1 MIKLNDWEI
10 AFIGRLVE
18 YYKLYK
24 GSSIK
29 MQTVIEILSKE
40 MAIDVQKVLDSF
52 YTLLKKSLSIEP
64 SAINNLDG
72 FISDEL
78 IENLKKHGFS
88 YPILKFRFP
97 TKSKYRDIKFRDNL
111 LFSRGEDGLVRF
123 WIYYENWFYFLK
135 EIGEYGCG
143 YGHYEKLEDYLL
155 YTVGNK
161 LLVYNIKSEV
171 KISEKEFPSEILSL
185 ELNNNVVYVYYGK
198 IKQGV
203 KIFDNEIVYDLADVY
218 DKLPSLKTRIDLD
231 EGFVFIH
238 EGQIIYAF
246 ENNKAFSKIFEYEI
260 PTENAVSLIK
270 NFILMKDKIYYL
282 YNFEKN
288 SAILSLSDEIAFS
301 YNNSF
306 LITFDKLNNLKM
318 YDLNDYKLKKS
329 IKISD
334 NVYSICFNDSYL
346 FIGSDGYILIFKLK
360 EKIAFKEFETFKKLK
375 KIDIS
380 SEKISIIKIFENYL
394 FAYGNSV
401 LKVFDLE
408 KFDEIYS
415 IKVSLKDFFYS
426 NFLFLIFEDRVD
438 ICKLNGQVQKTLNLK
453 VSSYLLDNKSI
464 IFGTEDGKIVILE
477 NDEIRE
483 YSVSNSEIKFISKYK
498 DYYCVGDKFGI
509 YLFASFWD
517 IKQILSY
524 NPSKPITG
532 IKRFDDYLSIAY
544 LNGEIKTY
552 HKDGSLKSVMKTKG
566 FEDKEIKIDNEIKFF
581 AFDDG
586 YIVVKGNKFYG
597 SNNCRDYI
605 YFVDGYDII
614 MSDNYYEFFE
624 DVSLFDELSLL
635 NSS

>member
-1 MIKLNDWEI
+1 MVKLNDWEI
-10 AFIGRLVE
+10 AFIGRFVE

-24 GSSIK
+24 GSSVK
-29 MQTVIEILSKE
+29 MQTVVEILSKE

-52 YTLLKKSLSIEP
+52 YSLLKKSLSIEP
-64 SAINNLDG
+64 SAIDNLDG

-78 IENLKKHGFS
+78 IESLKKSGFS
-88 YPILKFRFP
+88 YPVLKFRFP
-97 TKSKYRDIKFRDNL
+97 TKSKYRDVKFRDNL

-143 YGHYEKLEDYLL
+143 YGHYEKLEDYLF
-155 YTVGNK
+155 YTIGNK
-161 LLVYNIKSEV
+161 LIVYNIKSEV
-171 KISEKEFPSEILSL
+171 KINEKEFPSEILSL
-185 ELNNNVVYVYYGK
+185 ELNNDVVYVYYGK

-203 KIFDNEIVYDLADVY
+203 KIFDNDIVYDLADVY
-218 DKLPSLKTRIDLD
+218 DKLPQLNVRIDLD
-231 EGFVFIH
+231 KGFVFIH
-238 EGQIIYAF
+238 EGEIIYAS
-246 ENNKAFSKIFEYEI
+246 ENNKALSEVFEYEI
-260 PTENAVSLIK
+260 PTENIVGFIK
-270 NFILMKDKIYYL
+270 NFILMKDKTHYL
-282 YNFEKN
+282 YDFEKN
-288 SAILSLSDEIAFS
+288 SAILSLSDEVTFS
-301 YNNSF
+301 YNNDF
-306 LITFDKLNNLKM
+306 LITFDKLNNLKV

-334 NVYSICFNDSYL
+334 NVYSICFNDNYL
-346 FIGSDGYILIFKLK
+346 FLGCDGYILVYKLK
-360 EKIAFKEFETFKKLK
+360 EKIAFKEFETLKKLK

-380 SEKISIIKIFENYL
+380 NEKINLIKIFDNYL
-394 FAYGNSV
+394 FAYSNGV

-408 KFDEIYS
+408 KFDEVYS
-415 IKVSLKDFFYS
+415 IKVSLNDFFY
-426 NFLFLIFEDRVD
+426 NNLLFLIFDDRVD
-438 ICKLNGQVQKTLNLK
+438 ICKLNGQVQKTLNLR
-453 VSSYLLDNKSI
+453 VSSYLLDNKRVI
-464 IFGTEDGKIVILE
+464 LGTEDGKIVVLE

-483 YSVSNSEIKFISKYK
+483 YNISNSEIKLISKYK
-498 DYYCVGDKFGI
+498 NYYCVCDKLGI
-509 YLFASFWD
+509 YLFTDIWD
-517 IKQILSY
+517 IKQVLSY

-552 HKDGSLKSVMKTKG
+552 HRDGSLKSVIKTKG
-566 FEDKEIKIDNEIKFF
+566 FENKEIKIDNEIKFL
-581 AFDDG
+581 AFSDG

-597 SNNCRDYI
+597 SKNCRDYI

>member
-1 MIKLNDWEI
+1 MVKLNDWES

-24 GSSIK
+24 GSSVK

-52 YTLLKKSLSIEP
+52 YTLLKKALSIEP

-78 IENLKKHGFS
+78 IESLKKHGFS

-97 TKSKYRDIKFRDNL
+97 TKSKYRDLKFRDNL

-143 YGHYEKLEDYLL
+143 YGHYEKLEDYLF
-155 YTVGNK
+155 YTIGNK
-161 LLVYNIKSEV
+161 LIVYNIKSEV
-171 KISEKEFPSEILSL
+171 KINEREFPSEILSL
-185 ELNNNVVYVYYGK
+185 ELNNDVVYVYYGK

-203 KIFDNEIVYDLADVY
+203 RIFDNEIVYDLADIY
-218 DKLPSLKTRIDLD
+218 DKLPLLKTRIDLD
-231 EGFVFIH
+231 EGFVLIH
-238 EGQIIYAF
+238 EGEIIYAS
-246 ENNKAFSKIFEYEI
+246 ENNKSFSKVFDYEI
-260 PTENAVSLIK
+260 PTENIISFIK
-270 NFILMKDKIYYL
+270 NFILMKDKTYYL
-282 YNFEKN
+282 YDFEKN
-288 SAILSLSDEIAFS
+288 STILSLSDEIAFS
-301 YNNSF
+301 YNNDF
-306 LITFDKLNNLKM
+306 LITSDKLNNLKI

-329 IKISD
+329 VKIND
-334 NVYSICFNDSYL
+334 NVYSICFNNNYL
-346 FIGSDGYILIFKLK
+346 FIGSDGYVLIFKLK
-360 EKIAFKEFETFKKLK
+360 EKFVFKEFEVIKKLK
-375 KIDIS
+375 KIEIS
-380 SEKISIIKIFENYL
+380 NEKIKMLKIFDNYL
-394 FAYGNSV
+394 FVYTDGF

-408 KFDEIYS
+408 KFNEIYS
-415 IKVSLKDFFYS
+415 IKSILKDFFYS
-426 NFLFLIFEDRVD
+426 NLLFLIFEDRVD
-438 ICKLNGQVQKTLNLK
+438 VCKLNGQVQKTLNLK
-453 VSSYLLDNKSI
+453 ISSYLLDNKKV

-483 YSVSNSEIKFISKYK
+483 YSVSNSEIKFISRYK
-498 DYYCVGDKFGI
+498 NYYWVCDKLGI
-509 YLFASFWD
+509 YLFTDVWD

-524 NPSKPITG
+524 NPSRSITG

-566 FEDKEIKIDNEIKFF
+566 FEGKEIKIDNEMKFL
-581 AFDDG
+581 AFNNG

-597 SNNCRDYI
+597 SSNCRDYI

-624 DVSLFDELSLL
+624 DISLFDELSLL